1 MSNIKQLPHFDE
13 VARVFAS
20 IFLDLNPSFAHGS
33 WLGFIV
39 GGRHHSPKA
48 WVDFLL
54 QKDDA
59 WAGLDLK
66 LQHLFLSIAEAS
78 VEQLGDIHYVLQLL
92 LPDDED
98 GLEDRVNAISE
109 WCLGFVVAIESSKT
123 DLKPWMQTESQEALA
138 DMRDITEVE
147 IDVSEDPHAEENYA
161 EVVEYLRVAVSLIHQ
176 DILAGRTRSGQHSPY
191 LH

>member
-20 IFLDLNPSFAHGS
+20 MFLDVHPSFAHGS
-33 WLGFIV
+33 WIGCIV

-54 QKDDA
+54 QQEDA
-59 WAGLDLK
+59 WGSLDLS

-78 VEQLGDIHYVLQLL
+78 VEQLGDTHYVLQLL
-92 LPDDED
+92 LPDDDDELD
-98 GLEDRVNAISE
+98 ERVHAVSE
-109 WCLGFVVAIESSKT
+109 WCMGFVRAIKGSKT
-123 DLKPWMQTESQEALA
+123 DLMPWMQNDSKEAFA
-138 DMRDITEVE
+138 DMQEITQVN

-176 DILAGRTRSGQHSPY
+176 DILSGRTQSGQHSPY